1 MNEDPN
7 NFGLFAGIFAS
18 AWVGLLQLLHLRT
31 VKRMDKVEE
40 EAKQTVTRPELNA
53 HLDRIHTD
61 MKEGFKEIRGDIRD
75 IHTKIDSQHRG

>member
-7 NFGLFAGIFAS
+7 SLGLFAGIFAS

-31 VKRMDKVEE
+31 MKRMDKVEE
-40 EAKQTVTRPELNA
+40 ESREVVTRPELNA
-53 HLDRIHTD
+53 HLDRIHAD

-75 IHTKIDSQHRG
+75 IHTKIESQTR